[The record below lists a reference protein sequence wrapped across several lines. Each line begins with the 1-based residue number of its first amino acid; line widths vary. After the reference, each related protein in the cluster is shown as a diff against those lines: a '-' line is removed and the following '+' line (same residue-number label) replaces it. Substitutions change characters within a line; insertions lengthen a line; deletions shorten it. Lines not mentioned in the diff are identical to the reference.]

1 MNKNYEELQ
10 QELKELY
17 EEYDSHYEASR
28 DIMTQIQMVESDL
41 IKLEEENY

>member
-1 MNKNYEELQ
+1 MNKSYEELQ
-10 QELKELY
+10 QELEELY

-41 IKLEEENY
+41 IKLKKENH